1 MDRFWDRNRHHGA
14 PQNSVPVIRVL
25 IVDDHPVL
33 RKGLRASLLY
43 YADLEIVG
51 EAGTGE
57 EAIRLLDH
65 VQPDIVLMDLL
76 MPGMGGV
83 AAIRAIRTLD
93 PQATIMVLTT
103 DEDGDLVQDA
113 LQAGAIGYQRKGM
126 EHDELVL
133 AIRQAVRGV
142 RGIAPSH
149 LTSAAAHALVRN
161 TNKAPGLDDELTDR
175 EREVLALLAN
185 GLSKAAIA
193 ERMMVTVPMAK
204 RLLRSIRR
212 KLEAKFRKELL
223 GD

>member
-1 MDRFWDRNRHHGA
+1 
-14 PQNSVPVIRVL
+14 
-25 IVDDHPVL
+25 
-33 RKGLRASLLY
+33 
-43 YADLEIVG
+43 LEIVG

-57 EAIRLLDH
+57 EAIRLLDQ
-65 VQPDIVLMDLL
+65 VQPDMILMDLL

-113 LQAGAIGYQRKGM
+113 LQAGAIGYQRKGV
-126 EHDELVL
+126 ESDELVM

-142 RGIAPSH
+142 RGSAN
-149 LTSAAAHALVRN
+149 LASAAAHALVRT
-161 TNKAPGLDDELTDR
+161 TNKAPALGDDLTDR
-175 EREVLALLAN
+175 ERAVLALLAN

-193 ERMMVTVPMAK
+193 EQMMLTVAMVK